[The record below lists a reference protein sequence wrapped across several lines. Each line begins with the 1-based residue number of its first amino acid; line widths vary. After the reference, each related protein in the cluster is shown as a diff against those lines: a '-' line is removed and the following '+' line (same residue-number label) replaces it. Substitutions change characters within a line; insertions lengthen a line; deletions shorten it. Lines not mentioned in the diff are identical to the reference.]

1 VLTLTIGLMSDRTV
15 DLKKRL
21 RRELHVL
28 IFLTAEGVMLDRIS
42 EAIWAI
48 VTSIPAWL
56 VPEGSP
62 NFMAIRAMFGLVFIV
77 LIVYLIAM
85 RPFRSAI
92 ASVTRKAIN
101 LFS

>member
-1 VLTLTIGLMSDRTV
+1 
-15 DLKKRL
+15 
-21 RRELHVL
+21 
-28 IFLTAEGVMLDRIS
+28 MLDRIS
-42 EAIWAI
+42 ETIWAI

-56 VPEGSP
+56 VPEGSQ
-62 NFMAIRAMFGLVFIV
+62 NFMAIRAMFGLLFIV

-101 LFS
+101 LFSRKP

>member
-1 VLTLTIGLMSDRTV
+1 
-15 DLKKRL
+15 
-21 RRELHVL
+21 
-28 IFLTAEGVMLDRIS
+28 MLDRIS
-42 EAIWAI
+42 ETIWAI

-56 VPEGSP
+56 VPVGSQ
-62 NFMAIRAMFGLVFIV
+62 NFIAIRAMFGLLFIV

-101 LFS
+101 LFSRKP